1 MKRIKARIEPTWDR
15 HTTRITVRFHEV
27 DAMRVVWHGHYVA
40 YCETA
45 REAYLAARGLSYQDM
60 ERTDCLAPVAR
71 MQLEYL
77 RPIRSGQD
85 VYVTCAHIPGGEPKL
100 ELFYELRDQTGTL
113 LSVAESMQVF
123 VDRQGEVYLSAPSPV
138 EALFAA
144 MLVATGAQ
152 QSRP

>member
-1 MKRIKARIEPTWDR
+1 MKRIKTRIEPIWDR
-15 HTTRITVRFHEV
+15 HTTCIAVRFHEV
-27 DAMRVVWHGHYVA
+27 DSMKVVWHGHYVA

-77 RPIRSGQD
+77 RPIRGGQE

-100 ELFYELRDQTGTL
+100 ELFYELRDHAGTL

-123 VDRQGEVYLSAPSPV
+123 VDRQGEVYLSAPPPV

-144 MLVATGAQ
+144 IATAATR
-152 QSRP
+152 QSQS